1 MALSIRNPKAEKL
14 AKQIV
19 AITGGKI
26 TQEIIKA
33 LEDRLERLRG
43 RNTNINTVDEIL
55 KISKRC
61 SSLPDLDNR
70 PPEEILGY
78 NENGVNK

>member
-14 AKQIV
+14 AREIV

-26 TQEIIKA
+26 TQEIISA

-43 RNTNINTVDEIL
+43 RRSHTNTVDEIL

-61 SSLPDLDNR
+61 RSLPDLDNR
-70 PPEEILGY
+70 SPDDILGY
-78 NENGVNK
+78 NRSGVNK

>member
-14 AKQIV
+14 AKEIV

-43 RNTNINTVDEIL
+43 RNNPTNTVDEII

-61 SSLPDLDNR
+61 SSLPDLDKR
-70 PPEEILGY
+70 SPEEILGY
-78 NENGVNK
+78 NEDGINK

>member
-14 AKQIV
+14 AREIA

-26 TQEIIKA
+26 TQEIITA

-43 RNTNINTVDEIL
+43 RNTHTSTVDEII

-61 SSLPDLDNR
+61 SSLPDLDKR
-70 PPEEILGY
+70 SPEEILGY
-78 NENGVNK
+78 NKNGVNK